1 MGALASIIEAIS
13 DDVVAALADA
23 GYPPLTPGPDGSA
36 GAILVGTAALYEQSS
51 PPRIIFEPVGSK
63 FKAAEYA
70 SASSELTT
78 LERRNQKVLRTIAAE
93 DISFD
98 VRCWGAAGTGY
109 PVDDYD
115 VTRALYHQVRASLQ
129 KLMPGAFEIEESG
142 AFTKSTNVAVDGRE
156 FVFGVTFFTPILG
169 ALVPYGL
176 PNRTPAEIA
185 TVVAGIYAPPGTH
198 AVGTDRMVLPDGSG
212 SSEPGCD

>member
-1 MGALASIIEAIS
+1 MGALATIIEALS
-13 DDVVAALADA
+13 NDVVSALAA
-23 GYPPLTPGPDGSA
+23 ASYPPLAPRADGTA
-36 GAILVGTAALYEQSS
+36 GAILVGTAANFEQAA

-63 FKAAEYA
+63 FKAADYA
-70 SASSELTT
+70 SASAALDTT
-78 LERRNQKVLRTIAAE
+78 ERRNQKALRTIAAE

-129 KLMPGAFEIEESG
+129 KLLPGAFAIEESG

-156 FVFGVTFFTPILG
+156 FVFGVTFFTPIMG

-176 PNRTPAEIA
+176 PNRTAAQIA
-185 TVVAGIYAPPGTH
+185 TVVEHGYAPPDVV

-212 SSEPGCD
+212 TTEPGCD